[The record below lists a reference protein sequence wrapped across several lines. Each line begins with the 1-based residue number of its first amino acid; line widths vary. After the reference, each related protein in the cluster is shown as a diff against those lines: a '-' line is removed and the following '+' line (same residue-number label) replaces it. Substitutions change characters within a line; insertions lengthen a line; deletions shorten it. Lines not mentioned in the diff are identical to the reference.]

1 MRNRRNTRRKNVILE
16 TITNKNFI
24 RISSILLVAII
35 ILFGSIKIRNYFDK
49 KELAEQAMELDKQ
62 TGEIFTAMET
72 EIKETN
78 TKKDGIKKTSTAK
91 ISAVGDIS
99 SLGSSIE
106 GLVQFSYHL
115 CSILLLKKILH
126 NPCLICAG

>member
-72 EIKETN
+72 EIK
-78 TKKDGIKKTSTAK
+78 
-91 ISAVGDIS
+91 
-99 SLGSSIE
+99 
-106 GLVQFSYHL
+106 
-115 CSILLLKKILH
+115 
-126 NPCLICAG
+126 